1 MVVAVDRRYF
11 SKLRLWVACAATLIV
26 ALGLA
31 ARGPSSASADTPYMD
46 AVLNAMRRVSPRL
59 EGTVYARASG
69 NQVIGYDGS
78 ANSWLLQTPDC
89 WGLSAC
95 PANPPSFARYEKS
108 LRSDL
113 AAARTQVDI
122 TTLMPFPSGGFRQ
135 AIVDGLKAALQAGHN
150 PIVRIMGGCYP
161 GCSTKGPGPSA
172 YVKELERAIGTPHG
186 LKPKIYVASY
196 RFYTEKPQ
204 DDYFSW
210 NHSKIVAVDGRTAI
224 IGGHNMWPSD
234 YLQTTNPVHDVTM
247 HVVGPIAG
255 GAQKFAT
262 LLWHEACIVHSWRT
276 GFYYLSYAHS
286 SGAPSGC
293 PGNLTPRT
301 PYAAGP
307 TDILGIGRVGFLYR
321 MPDGIT
327 GAVKVALGHRLAPRS
342 AAVASSGPVDP
353 APCTFLPT
361 TDYTNSSPKYD
372 EYNPGETGLR
382 ELIASAKFDVFLS
395 QQDLLG
401 LCPGSPR
408 FDRRLLD
415 VIVDRLRAGVRV
427 RIVTST
433 PKLFATYSNAS
444 SLTDITS
451 AIYNRAW
458 TKLGD
463 PSAARRLLEE
473 NLRVGS
479 LRFTSNVPTWPGGGL
494 IRNHAKVIE
503 VDRRAFY
510 VGSENLY
517 PAWLAEYG
525 LLLDDPTVADQFN
538 KMYADPLW
546 RASCVTDISS
556 PDTNAPVVGDCSIPE
571 KPPQCAGEFA
581 TIVGTPRRDQIR
593 GTSGPDVIAA
603 LGGSDA
609 VKGLGGND
617 VVCGGSGNDTLRGGA
632 GRDTVLGQAGNDT
645 LKGGEG
651 NDTLRGGAGRDTVLG
666 QAGNDTLKGG
676 RGHDVLK
683 GGRGDDTPR
692 QDRR

>member
-1 MVVAVDRRYF
+1 MVEAVDRRYC
-11 SKLRLWVACAATLIV
+11 SRWCLGVACIGTLIV

-31 ARGPSSASADTPYMD
+31 AGGPSSASADTPYMD

-59 EGTVYARASG
+59 EGTVYMRTSG

-95 PANPPSFARYEKS
+95 PANPPSFARYEDS

-122 TTLMPFPSGGFRQ
+122 TTLYPFPSGGFGQ

-150 PIVRIMGGCYP
+150 PTVRIMAGCYP
-161 GCSTKGPGPSA
+161 ACITQGLLGPSG
-172 YVKELERAIGTPHG
+172 YVNDLEEAIGTPHG

-196 RFYTEKPQ
+196 RFYTKSFI
-204 DDYFSW
+204 DDAFSW

-224 IGGHNMWPSD
+224 IGGHNMFPTD

-247 HVVGPIAG
+247 RVVGPIAG
-255 GAQKFAT
+255 AGHRFAN
-262 LLWHEACIVHSWRT
+262 LMWHEACIIYNKWWT
-276 GFYYLSYAHS
+276 GYRYLEYAHS
-286 SGAPSGC
+286 SGAPSNC
-293 PGNLTPRT
+293 PGNLTPRVLHG
-301 PYAAGP
+301 AGT

-321 MPDGIT
+321 MPDGIGDAIKAT
-327 GAVKVALGHRLAPRS
+327 LADVGRRSGPSS
-342 AAVASSGPVDP
+342 AAAAASGPVDP
-353 APCTFLPT
+353 APCPALNKIT
-361 TDYTNSSPKYD
+361 TDYTNSSPTYD

-395 QQDLLG
+395 QQDLAGCKLPA
-401 LCPGSPR
+401 LTPR

-433 PKLFATYSNAS
+433 PGAKLSLLVPYSNAS
-444 SLTDITS
+444 SLSDTTS

-458 TKLGD
+458 AKLGD
-463 PSAARRLLEE
+463 PNTARRLLEE

-479 LRFTSNVPTWPGGGL
+479 LRFTSNVATWPGGGSYNL
-494 IRNHAKVIE
+494 IANHAKVIE

-525 LLLDDPTVADQFN
+525 LLLDDPTVAGQFN

-556 PDTNAPVVGDCSIPE
+556 PDQNAPVVGDCSIPE

-581 TIVGTPRRDQIR
+581 TIVGTPRRDHIR
-593 GTSGPDVIAA
+593 GTSGPDVIVAQ
-603 LGGSDA
+603 GGSDV
-609 VKGLGGND
+609 VKGSGGND
-617 VVCGGSGNDTLRGGA
+617 VVCGRSGNDTLNGGA
-632 GRDTVLGQAGNDT
+632 GRDTVLGQAGS
-645 LKGGEG
+645 
-651 NDTLRGGAGRDTVLG
+651 DTLRGGPGDDL
-666 QAGNDTLKGG
+666 LKGG
-676 RGHDVLK
+676 PGDDVVK
-683 GGRGDDTPR
+683 GGRGDDTLR
-692 QDRR
+692 QVRR

>member
-1 MVVAVDRRYF
+1 MVEAADRRYV
-11 SKLRLWVACAATLIV
+11 SMLRLGVACAATLIV

-31 ARGPSSASADTPYMD
+31 AGGPSPARADTPYMD
-46 AVLNAMRRVSPRL
+46 AVLGAMRRVSPRL
-59 EGTVYARASG
+59 EGTVYMRTPR

-78 ANSWLLQTPDC
+78 ATSWLLQTPDC

-95 PANPPSFARYEKS
+95 PANPPSFTRYLNS

-113 AAARTQVDI
+113 AAAKTQVDI
-122 TTLMPFPSGGFRQ
+122 TTLYPFPSGGFGQ
-135 AIVDGLKAALQAGHN
+135 AIVDGLKAALQAGQN
-150 PIVRIMGGCYP
+150 PSVRIMAGCYP
-161 GCSTKGPGPSA
+161 ACITQGLLGPSG
-172 YVKELERAIGTPHG
+172 YVKDLERAIGTPHG
-186 LKPKIYVASY
+186 LKPKIYAASY
-196 RFYTEKPQ
+196 RFYTESLR
-204 DDYFSW
+204 DDAFSW

-224 IGGHNMWPSD
+224 IGGHNMFPSD

-247 HVVGPIAG
+247 RVVGPIAG
-255 GAQKFAT
+255 AGHRFAN
-262 LLWHEACIVHSWRT
+262 LIWHEACIVHKWWS
-276 GFYYLSYAHS
+276 GFRYLSYAHS
-286 SGAPSGC
+286 SGAPSKC
-293 PGNLTPRT
+293 PGNLTPRV
-301 PYAAGP
+301 PHGAGT

-321 MPDGIT
+321 MPDKIA
-327 GAVKVALGHRLAPRS
+327 GAIRATLADVGRRSRPPS
-342 AAVASSGPVDP
+342 AAAAASGPVDP
-353 APCTFLPT
+353 APCAFLPT
-361 TDYTNSSPKYD
+361 TDYTNSSPRYD

-395 QQDLLG
+395 QQDLVG
-401 LCPGSPR
+401 PCPLAPR

-433 PKLFATYSNAS
+433 PKAKLSLLVPYSNAS
-444 SLTDITS
+444 SLTDTTS

-458 TKLGD
+458 AKLGD
-463 PSAARRLLEE
+463 PNAARRLLEE

-479 LRFTSNVPTWPGGGL
+479 LRFTSNVPTWPGGGSYNL
-494 IRNHAKVIE
+494 IANHAKVIE

-525 LLLDDPTVADQFN
+525 LLLDDPTVAGQFN

-556 PDTNAPVVGDCSIPE
+556 PDQNAPVVGDCSIPD

-603 LGGSDA
+603 LGGSDV
-609 VKGLGGND
+609 VKGSGGND
-617 VVCGGSGNDTLRGGA
+617 VLCGGSGDDTLRGEA
-632 GRDTVLGQAGNDT
+632 GRDTVLGQAGSDT
-645 LKGGEG
+645 LKGGPG
-651 NDTLRGGAGRDTVLG
+651 DDL
-666 QAGNDTLKGG
+666 LKGG
-676 RGHDVLK
+676 PGDDLLK
-683 GGRGDDTPR
+683 GGRGDDTLR